1 MWYFIVI
8 QILLSPFDVIFN
20 CYFCY
25 LPWFYFYHVIYFCY
39 FSWFFLSYDCYFPWF
54 FSIVWLILVFS
65 LDFFQSCDLIGDNC
79 IVFENFTASIGDL
92 MVANWV
98 YWRCDSVACKWIFAT
113 ITIQYSYL
121 HSNVIMG
128 IDLQTV
134 LPHYWQDD
142 VSSNQLKF

>member
-1 MWYFIVI
+1 MWLIFVI
-8 QILLSPFDVIFN
+8 IMWLLFPLIFFN
-20 CYFCY
+20 R
-25 LPWFYFYHVIYFCY
+25 VTY
-39 FSWFFLSYDCYFPWF
+39 FSFFPW
-54 FSIVWLILVFS
+54 
-65 LDFFQSCDLIGDNC
+65 FFQSCDLIGDNC

-92 MVANWV
+92 MAANWV
-98 YWRCDSVACKWIFAT
+98 YWRCESVACKRIFAT